1 MQQNQCVQTSSFEL
15 AFQLQ
20 DLIYRETKIKSSSLQ
35 YNFFSTSTKAITN
48 TNSIKQLNSYR
59 SVGEINTNIQCL
71 APNKILGKP
80 VEGRTLLT
88 NLMFPNQIKMKV
100 SIIEQNKEKRDQQI
114 SKNIHTARRL
124 SQYNQNET
132 KPISQLQLIKKFNL
146 QLQKCNY
153 YVNNEKSV
161 KQKTFRKRYV
171 SVLDDV
177 LPISTRNLFVNGTQ
191 SQFSSREKT
200 PNKK

>member
-20 DLIYRETKIKSSSLQ
+20 DLIYRETKTKSPSHL
-35 YNFFSTSTKAITN
+35 YNFSTSTKAIS
-48 TNSIKQLNSYR
+48 NSKQIKQINSHR
-59 SVGEINTNIQCL
+59 SVGEININISSP
-71 APNKILGKP
+71 APKNQLSKP

-88 NLMFPNQIKMKV
+88 NLMFPSQVKMKV
-100 SIIEQNKEKRDQQI
+100 SIIEYNKEKNDLGM
-114 SKNIHTARRL
+114 SKNIHMARRL
-124 SQYNQNET
+124 SQYNKNES
-132 KPISQLQLIKKFNL
+132 KSSKQFQWINKFNL

-153 YVNNEKSV
+153 YVNNVKSV
-161 KQKTFRKRYV
+161 KIKTQRKRQL

-177 LPISTRNLFVNGTQ
+177 QPISSRNFFVNGTQ
-191 SQFSSREKT
+191 SQFSSRDKT

>member
-20 DLIYRETKIKSSSLQ
+20 DLIYRETKIKSPSLQ
-35 YNFFSTSTKAITN
+35 YNFSTSKKTIS
-48 TNSIKQLNSYR
+48 NSKQIKQINSHR
-59 SVGEINTNIQCL
+59 SVGEINSNISSPPPKKL
-71 APNKILGKP
+71 LGKP
-80 VEGRTLLT
+80 VEGRALLA
-88 NLMFPNQIKMKV
+88 NLMFPSQAKMKV
-100 SIIEQNKEKRDQQI
+100 SIIEQNKEKKDQPTQ
-114 SKNIHTARRL
+114 KNIHMARRL
-124 SQYNQNET
+124 SQYNQNES
-132 KPISQLQLIKKFNL
+132 KSSKQFEWINKFNL

-161 KQKTFRKRYV
+161 KLKTQRKRQL

-177 LPISTRNLFVNGTQ
+177 LPISSRNLFVNGTQ
-191 SQFSSREKT
+191 SQFSSRVKT

>member
-20 DLIYRETKIKSSSLQ
+20 DLIYRETKIKSPSLQ
-35 YNFFSTSTKAITN
+35 YNFSTSKKTIS
-48 TNSIKQLNSYR
+48 NSKQIKQINSHR
-59 SVGEINTNIQCL
+59 SVGEINSNISSPPPKKL
-71 APNKILGKP
+71 LGKP
-80 VEGRTLLT
+80 VEGRALLA
-88 NLMFPNQIKMKV
+88 NLMFPSQAKMKV
-100 SIIEQNKEKRDQQI
+100 SIIEQNKEKKDQQTQ
-114 SKNIHTARRL
+114 KNIHMARRL
-124 SQYNQNET
+124 SQYNQNES
-132 KPISQLQLIKKFNL
+132 KSSKQFEWINKFNL

-161 KQKTFRKRYV
+161 KLKTQRKRQL

-177 LPISTRNLFVNGTQ
+177 LPISSRNLFVNGTQ
-191 SQFSSREKT
+191 SQFSSRVKT